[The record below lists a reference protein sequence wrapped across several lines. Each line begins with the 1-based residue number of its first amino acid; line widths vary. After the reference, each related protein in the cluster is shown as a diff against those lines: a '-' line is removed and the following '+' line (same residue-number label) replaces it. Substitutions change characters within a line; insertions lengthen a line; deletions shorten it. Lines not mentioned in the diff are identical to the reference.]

1 MTIQQ
6 SFSFEKAVDELLDR
20 RADLVRACRDA
31 IEPTEI
37 TSVGDVCEEVA
48 VACKRAI
55 RDTGLSRDQVLD
67 EVNQVLG
74 LTDGVDRKAI
84 SSHMWNH
91 YLSKPTQYPMPAYLL
106 MAICVATNS
115 LEPIQA
121 MADPMGARVISRD
134 EVRLMH
140 LGKVETLHNELL
152 NLRREIRR
160 NR

>member
-1 MTIQQ
+1 MTNQHT
-6 SFSFEKAVDELLDR
+6 FNFERAVDELIDR
-20 RADLVRACRDA
+20 RTDLVRACREATD
-31 IEPTEI
+31 PTEI
-37 TSVGDVCEEVA
+37 TSVGDACEEVA

-55 RDTGLSRDQVLD
+55 RDTGLSRDQILD

-74 LTDGVDRKAI
+74 LAGGANRKSI

-91 YLSKPTQYPMPAYLL
+91 YLSKPTQYPMPAYLV
-106 MAICVATNS
+106 MAVCVATGS

-121 MADPMGARVISRD
+121 LADPMGARVISRD

-160 NR
+160 GR